1 MPLDK
6 IILELYRLAETK
18 AWDSK
23 ATDEALLGAIEGL
36 ERIQEQRQAAKRRI
50 AMVHANK
57 KQPRICC

>member
-1 MPLDK
+1 MNIEK
-6 IILELYRLAETK
+6 VILELYRLAETK
-18 AWDSK
+18 TWEGKD
-23 ATDEALLGAIEGL
+23 TDEALFGAIEGL